1 MRRAILLLVMAA
13 AVVSGTR
20 GADERTIPS
29 TISNVTVFLSGA
41 QVERTAT
48 TEIPKGTSRLVFGGL
63 SAEADPG
70 SIQVRGTGGFTILSV
85 QHRMDHGK
93 PPEGPEA
100 VKTLEAAIK
109 GIEREIQDEQNRI
122 TVLQNEEQRLLK
134 NESFDGGA
142 QGLSVERIKAVND
155 YFRERITAV
164 REGILT
170 KQRHIAELTEN
181 AQRQH
186 LQLEQLQGRKPKA
199 YSEVVVEIA
208 SDRAVTSTMTLR
220 YVVRSAGWTPQY
232 DIRVD
237 NVNAPLALTY
247 KANVYQSTGEDWS
260 KVHLELSS
268 GDPQQ
273 SGVMP
278 VMGIW
283 RLGANTPP
291 PEPVRPLAN
300 YNATVRQVNG
310 IVRDSRTGEPLP
322 FVSAAVTT
330 ADGTALNGTQSNF
343 DGYYAVAV
351 PPGGHTIVFSYL
363 GFETQRLP
371 ISSGN
376 MNVQLAQSAVELSS
390 VEVVRYK
397 VPSID
402 KDAGASMTRIT
413 QEQISRM
420 PARSIA
426 SVATTVRGAR
436 ADAGNFYVDGV
447 QVGTGGIP
455 ANHGDVINALPEVAT
470 RQGHTQFT
478 FVIALPY
485 SIPSDGQGHLVA
497 VKEHQVPSVYR
508 YYCTPKLDPSAYLF
522 AKASGWDRLDLL
534 AGPVNLYFEGTFI
547 GESFLDVAQ
556 VKDTLDIS
564 LGQDHAVI
572 VQRTKQQELG
582 KRTFTGSKR
591 LDTIGWAIEVR
602 NKKATAIDVVINDQI
617 PVPVLGE
624 IEVELLENDATAKD
638 QATGFL
644 TWRDHL
650 GPSASAK
657 HGFTYS
663 VKAPKQMA
671 LVLE

>member
-1 MRRAILLLVMAA
+1 MRRAILLLVMVV
-13 AVVSGTR
+13 VVSGTR
-20 GADERTIPS
+20 GADERTVPS

-322 FVSAAVTT
+322 FVTAVVTT

-376 MNVQLAQSAVELSS
+376 MNVQLAENAVTLES
-390 VEVVRYK
+390 VTVLGNK
-397 VPSID
+397 SPSID
-402 KDAGASMTRIT
+402 KAAGLSATMITRDEIR
-413 QEQISRM
+413 QAPQRLIRGSRNE
-420 PARSIA
+420 
-426 SVATTVRGAR
+426 
-436 ADAGNFYVDGV
+436 AGIYYVDGV

-455 ANHGDVINALPEVAT
+455 ANHGDVINALPEVAV

-564 LGQDHAVI
+564 LGPDHAVI

-624 IEVELLENDATAKD
+624 IEVELLANDATSKD

-650 GPSASAK
+650 GPAASAK